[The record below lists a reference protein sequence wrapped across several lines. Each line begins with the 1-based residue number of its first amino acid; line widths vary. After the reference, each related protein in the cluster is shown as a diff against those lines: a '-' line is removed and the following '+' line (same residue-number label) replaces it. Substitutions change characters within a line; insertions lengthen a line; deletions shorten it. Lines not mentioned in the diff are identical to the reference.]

1 MKLFKLAVV
10 VALVS
15 LLASPVMA
23 SVTVKHGVSHNN
35 DEVSVID
42 VGNAGYVAG
51 GTLYLG
57 FTSIQGTST
66 MVSGTVAIPVAY
78 NVVHKTIG
86 QSGDSTG
93 TLADGTVG
101 QVLYIDVASNAGAY
115 NFTVTPTTKT
125 GFTTFALNAT
135 NGYIVLMFV
144 DTSIGWVKVDSKN
157 VTLA

>member
-1 MKLFKLAVV
+1 MKKLILIVIV
-10 VALVS
+10 L
-15 LLASPVMA
+15 LLASPCFGAVG
-23 SVTVKHGVSHNN
+23 VKHGVSHNT

-66 MVSGTVAIPVAY
+66 MVSGTVAIPVTY
-78 NVVHKTIG
+78 NVVHKVIG
-86 QSGDSTG
+86 QASDSTG

-144 DTSIGWVKVDSKN
+144 DTSIGWVKVDSRN